1 MNESR
6 ESHRMHRPSPL
17 NVPSTQR
24 PTPVSWQVRPRALVA
39 IATVLMLLLTPVVAL
54 INVGAASS
62 YAAPAFQT
70 QWNAGEAVA
79 PNFWGPLELA
89 RNGQQEPYVEAPG
102 GMRTVQYFDKARMEV
117 GANNT
122 VTNGLLA
129 TELITGN
136 RQLGD
141 TAFQN
146 FGPANIPV
154 AGDPDNAGP
163 TYAAIQA
170 NAAQLRN
177 PLAATM
183 GAAVT
188 LALTPNGQITTF
200 ATGASFPQANIG
212 GYDSVT
218 QHNVPT
224 AFLTYWA
231 TAGIPA
237 IGLAITEPFW
247 SNVKVAGRQ
256 QDVLMQAFERR
267 VLTFTPSNPAAF
279 QVEFGNI
286 GQHYYAW
293 RYMTGSGSSGGSGG
307 GGGGVSPTAV
317 NSTATTTTTGAT
329 ATPVA
334 TTSATATSAAT
345 ATATVTMTPTTAPVP
360 VTLTGLSITN
370 VTMSK
375 ATVSYTTSV
384 LTCGTAELRVKGDT
398 SWSTNIDSITCAPL
412 TMSVTSTLTSLN
424 PNTIYEVRGAAKNAS
439 GTIGYSTVGSFTTLT
454 AQPTAESYDG
464 NWVNDN
470 ATSGGAARFF
480 TTTANNMITVHGYGQ
495 CGGGECDWGTKTGTF
510 TGDPFAFVFPAIGS
524 LSAINVSMSFTDD
537 TRTHLKVVWSDG
549 AAGTHTE
556 TFHRRY
562 IFSSPIYTGG
572 IKPVLIKP

>member
-1 MNESR
+1 M
-6 ESHRMHRPSPL
+6 HLHTHRPTHRL
-17 NVPSTQR
+17 
-24 PTPVSWQVRPRALVA
+24 TPVSWQVRPRALVA
-39 IATVLMLLLTPVVAL
+39 IATMLLLLLTPVLAF
-54 INVGAASS
+54 INVGAAGT

-89 RNGQQEPYVEAPG
+89 KNGQQEPYVEAPG
-102 GMRTVQYFDKARMEV
+102 GTRLVQYFDKARMEV
-117 GANNT
+117 GPNNT

-154 AGDPDNAGP
+154 AGDPDNLGP
-163 TYAAIQA
+163 TYAAIQS
-170 NAAQLRN
+170 NAAQLRVVVGST
-177 PLAATM
+177 P

-188 LALTPNGQITTF
+188 VALTPAGALTTF
-200 ATGASFPQANIG
+200 ANGASFAQANIG

-224 AFLTYWA
+224 AFLNYRN

-247 SNVKVAGRQ
+247 SNVKVAGQ
-256 QDVLMQAFERR
+256 QRDVLMQGFERR

-279 QVEFGNI
+279 LVEFGNI
-286 GQHYYAW
+286 GQHYYTW
-293 RYMTGSGSSGGSGG
+293 RYMTGGGT
-307 GGGGVSPTAV
+307 SPTAV
-317 NSTATTTTTGAT
+317 SSTTTTTTDATATLVATTGAT
-329 ATPVA
+329 ATA
-334 TTSATATSAAT
+334 TPSATVT

-360 VTLTGLSITN
+360 VTLTGPSVTN
-370 VTMSK
+370 ITMSK
-375 ATVSYTTSV
+375 ATISYTTSV

-412 TMSVTSTLTSLN
+412 TMSVTATLTSLN

-439 GTIGYSTVGSFTTLT
+439 GTIGYSTVGSFTTLS

-480 TTTANNMITVHGYGQ
+480 TTTANNIITVHGYGQ
-495 CGGGECDWGTKTGTF
+495 CGGGECDWGTQTGAF
-510 TGDPFAFVFPAIGS
+510 TGDPFAFVFPAVGS

-537 TRTHLKVVWSDG
+537 TRTHLKVVWSDS

-562 IFSSPIYTGG
+562 IFTSPIYTGG
-572 IKPVLIKP
+572 IKPILIKP